1 MFKKILIAN
10 RGEIAVRVIRA
21 CRDLGIKS
29 VAVYS
34 DFDRNSLH
42 TRLADEAYYIGD
54 SPATESYL
62 KIERLLEV
70 GRDSGADA
78 VHPGYGFLAEN
89 ASFAVAVVDSGMTWI
104 GPSPQAIAAMGDK
117 VEARKIAESAGF
129 PPVPGTLEP
138 IESPEAV
145 IEFGDRHGW
154 PVAIKA
160 AAGGGGKGMRIVH
173 SADDAEQAFVS
184 ARREAAS
191 YFGDETV
198 YLERYIT
205 RPRHVEVQV
214 LADLQGNAVYVG
226 ERDCS
231 CQRKHQ
237 KVIEE
242 SPCPSIGEETRK
254 ALGEAAL
261 ALVRE
266 CGYQS
271 AGTVECL
278 LDEDDNFYF
287 LEMNT
292 RIQVEHCVTE
302 EIYDIDLVASQ
313 IRIAAGEPLGVTQ
326 AELVP
331 DGHAIECRINA
342 EKPADGFMP
351 SPGLITA
358 WRMPQGPGIRVDAGY
373 EAGLEVGQFY
383 DNLVAKIIAHGRT
396 RDEARARMLRALDE
410 TVIEGISTNIS
421 LHKAIL
427 GHPEFV
433 EARHY
438 TRFIED
444 DLDLTSLPSH
454 TGRAT
459 PHPLHAQQAPAQLEQ
474 RVVVELGGKRF
485 DVKVFVPE
493 SLTARGSL
501 QSGPAGQRPAPSLG
515 KYKPKAAIS
524 TQAPAAAKTVAA
536 PGHVTA
542 PMQGTIVQIKV
553 EEGQEVKAGDT
564 LCILEAMKMENQIAA
579 ETSGRVKEV
588 KCKVGD
594 TVGAGD
600 VLVILEA

>member
-1 MFKKILIAN
+1 MFKKVLIAN

-21 CRDLGIKS
+21 CRDLGISS

-34 DFDRNSLH
+34 DFDRDSLH

-62 KIERLLEV
+62 AVERILEV
-70 GRDSGADA
+70 GRNSGADA
-78 VHPGYGFLAEN
+78 IHPGYGFLAEN
-89 ASFAVAVVDSGMTWI
+89 SSFASAVIDSGMTWI
-104 GPSPQAIAAMGDK
+104 GPSPDAIAAMGDK
-117 VEARKIAESAGF
+117 VAARKMAESAGF
-129 PPVPGTLEP
+129 PPVPGTLEM
-138 IESPEAV
+138 IESPAEIVDFANKY
-145 IEFGDRHGW
+145 GW

-160 AAGGGGKGMRIVH
+160 SAGGGGKGMRIVH
-173 SADDAEQAFVS
+173 SADEAEQAFVS

-191 YFGDETV
+191 YFGNDAV
-198 YLERYIT
+198 YLERYIQ

-214 LADLQGNAVYVG
+214 LADLHGNAVWVG

-242 SPCPSIGEETRK
+242 SPCPSISEETRK

-261 ALVRE
+261 RLVRAS
-266 CGYQS
+266 GYVS

-278 LDEDDNFYF
+278 VDESDNFYF

-302 EIYDIDLVASQ
+302 EVFDLDLVATQ
-313 IRIAAGEPLGVTQ
+313 IRIAAGESLEISQ
-326 AELVP
+326 ENLVA

-342 EKPADGFMP
+342 EDPSQGFMP
-351 SPGLITA
+351 TPGLITA

-410 TVIEGISTNIS
+410 TVIEGISTNIP

-427 GHPEFV
+427 THPEFI
-433 EARHY
+433 EAKHY
-438 TRFIED
+438 TRFIEE
-444 DLDLTSLPSH
+444 DLDLNALAKPRPSAS
-454 TGRAT
+454 RAAEA
-459 PHPLHAQQAPAQLEQ
+459 LSRQ
-474 RVVVELGGKRF
+474 RVIVEVGSKRF
-485 DVKVFVPE
+485 DVNVYIPE
-493 SLTARGSL
+493 SADGSGAGAGAARPRTAS
-501 QSGPAGQRPAPSLG
+501 ALG
-515 KYKPKAAIS
+515 RYKPKPPIGQQVRESATA
-524 TQAPAAAKTVAA
+524 V
-536 PGHVTA
+536 PGTITA
-542 PMQGTIVQIKV
+542 PMQGTIVQINV
-553 EEGQEVKAGDT
+553 EEGQEVSAGQA
-564 LCILEAMKMENQIAA
+564 LCILEAMKMENQISADI
-579 ETSGRVKEV
+579 SGRVKEI

-594 TVGAGD
+594 TVGAGET
-600 VLVILEA
+600 LVILE